1 MDGCFSL
8 EAVFV
13 VGLVFSKGV
22 CTFISGMRF
31 YFIREDVGF
40 RVTDSIRKYFEDVSL
55 DIVKNNKIMKLS

>member
-1 MDGCFSL
+1 
-8 EAVFV
+8 V